1 MVDKPVNAG
10 LRAYPGAQNFGD
22 LADLRAECRP
32 MQRLHFIL
40 VLAAVLA
47 GGCATQQPVDTPAQV
62 LVPVYYATNRNLLPS
77 EEREDGFYGDNRGD
91 MSFGKTVVALST
103 RKEGDSPFADWSR
116 WEPRKDES
124 RDRNELLSM
133 SRVDANGFAD
143 MLAAAA
149 DSDSDRSVLL
159 FIHGFRRSFDI
170 VATEVA
176 AIAFETNIRGIPM
189 FFSWPSAN
197 SSLGYASDVSSIRW
211 AAADLRDTL
220 KYLLSQESI
229 ENVHVVAHSL
239 GGDGLLAALEDLSR
253 DDEARV
259 DKLGEIVL
267 ASPDVDAGLFER
279 DYLPGLLELEARVT
293 LYATD
298 NDVPL
303 QASERVNRYRRL
315 GDAKAEIFIAESI
328 ETIVFADI
336 VTFMNSHDAV
346 VEIGDLQADL
356 HYLLEERLGANE
368 RPTLTGVNTDRG
380 RYWRVRPL
388 TDER

>member
-1 MVDKPVNAG
+1 MQE
-10 LRAYPGAQNFGD
+10 LRLIFV
-22 LADLRAECRP
+22 
-32 MQRLHFIL
+32 L
-40 VLAAVLA
+40 VAALV
-47 GGCATQQPVDTPAQV
+47 GGCATQAPVETPAQV

-77 EEREDGFYGDNRGD
+77 EERENGFYGDDRGE
-91 MSFGKTVVALST
+91 MNFGRTLVALST

-116 WEPRKDES
+116 WEPRTDEP
-124 RDRNELLSM
+124 RDRNELLSI
-133 SRVDANGFAD
+133 SRVDARNFSD
-143 MLAAAA
+143 MLAAAP
-149 DSDSDRSVLL
+149 DKNSDRSVVL
-159 FIHGFRRSFDI
+159 FVHGFRRSFDI

-176 AIAFETNIRGIPM
+176 TIALETNIRGIPL

-229 ENVHVVAHSL
+229 ETVHVIAHSL
-239 GGDGLLAALEDLSR
+239 GGDGLLTALEGLSR

-267 ASPDVDAGLFER
+267 ASPDVDAGLFQR
-279 DYLPGLLELEARVT
+279 DYLPPLLELGARIT

-298 NDVPL
+298 NDMPL
-303 QASERVNRYRRL
+303 QASELVNRYRRL
-315 GDAKAEIFIAESI
+315 GDAKAEIFIGDGI
-328 ETIVFADI
+328 ETVVFADI

-356 HYLLEERLGANE
+356 HYLLVDRLGANE
-368 RPTLTGVNTDRG
+368 RPTLTSVDTDRG
-380 RYWRVRPL
+380 RYWRVQPL
-388 TDER
+388 NDRH

>member
-1 MVDKPVNAG
+1 M
-10 LRAYPGAQNFGD
+10 LR
-22 LADLRAECRP
+22 LR
-32 MQRLHFIL
+32 FVIL
-40 VLAAVLA
+40 LAAAIA
-47 GGCATQQPVDTPAQV
+47 GGCATQQPVNTPAQV
-62 LVPVYYATNRNLLPS
+62 LVPVYYATNRNLLPNEGL
-77 EEREDGFYGDNRGD
+77 EEGFYGDDRGE
-91 MSFGKTVVALST
+91 MRFGRTMVAIST

-116 WEPRKDES
+116 WEPRMDAP
-124 RDRNELLSM
+124 RDRNELLST
-133 SRVDANGFAD
+133 SRVDATNFAD
-143 MLAAAA
+143 MLAAASDA
-149 DSDSDRSVLL
+149 DSDRSILL
-159 FIHGFRRSFDI
+159 FVHGFRRSFDV

-176 AIAFETNIRGIPM
+176 TIAFKTNTRGIPM

-197 SSLGYASDVSSIRW
+197 STLGYASDVSSIRW

-229 ENVHVVAHSL
+229 TTVHVVAHSL
-239 GGDGLLAALEDLSR
+239 GGDGLLTALENLSR
-253 DDEARV
+253 DDTARV

-267 ASPDVDAGLFER
+267 ASPDVDAGLFQR
-279 DYLPGLLELEARVT
+279 NYLPGLRQLGARVT

-303 QASERVNRYRRL
+303 QASQRINRYPRL
-315 GDAKAEIFIAESI
+315 GDAKAEIFIGEGI

-368 RPTLTGVNTDRG
+368 RPTLTSVDTDKG
-380 RYWRVRPL
+380 RYWRVQPI
-388 TDER
+388 TDKR